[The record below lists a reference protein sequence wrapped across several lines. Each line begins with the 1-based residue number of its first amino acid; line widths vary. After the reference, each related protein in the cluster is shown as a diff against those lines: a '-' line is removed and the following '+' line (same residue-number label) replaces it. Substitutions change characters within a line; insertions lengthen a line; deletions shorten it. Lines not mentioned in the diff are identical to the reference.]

1 MEAVK
6 EEIQKVAKDLAGTMG
21 DMKKS
26 LDEHGDVTKKL
37 AEDFQKQEAVWNEK
51 FSTLEG
57 NQKKQAEV
65 FDEFN
70 KELGKKGFG
79 GAIPEQHK
87 ELKDQ
92 IKEQFKSA
100 DWPSLEKNGQA
111 SISGNFVQKAVGVIN
126 TGNLT
131 GGLNNEYR
139 QGAVFEPRRPVH
151 VRQLISNVQMSEP
164 VFVFRRAKGKEG
176 AVAYQTEGSTKAQ
189 IDYQFE
195 TKTLTAQTIAVFSVQ
210 TLQAVRD
217 LNWLGSYVQD
227 QMVEDL
233 LLFEDD
239 KLLNGAGGAN
249 DIEGIATVAQAYS
262 PTDSGYNTY
271 FEYLLDADAQLRSR
285 NYVPNYHMIHPLAWA
300 KMLLRKAN
308 TGEFD
313 HPMLVFNGNLTLAGT
328 QLVVTNALKSR
339 FQFITGDFN
348 RVTRMEREGIS
359 VALSYEDSDN
369 FRKNLVT
376 IRVEEAITQAIYNP
390 LAFITGGFGVLGS

>member
-1 MEAVK
+1 MEAA
-6 EEIQKVAKDLAGTMG
+6 EEIKKLASDLAGSIA
-21 DMKKS
+21 DIKKS
-26 LDEHGDVTKKL
+26 QEETGGIAKGLQERFEAQETKFTELSKGIKENKDAFEEL
-37 AEDFQKQEAVWNEK
+37 
-51 FSTLEG
+51 
-57 NQKKQAEV
+57 
-65 FDEFN
+65 N

-79 GAIPEQHK
+79 GGVPEQHK
-87 ELKDQ
+87 DLKDQ

-100 DWPSLEKNGQA
+100 DWASLEKNGQA

-139 QGAVFEPRRPVH
+139 PGAIFEPRRPVH
-151 VRQLISNVQMSEP
+151 VRQLISNVQMTEP
-164 VFVFRRAKGKEG
+164 VFVFRRAKAKEG
-176 AVAYQTEGSTKAQ
+176 AVAYQTEGATKAQ

-227 QMVEDL
+227 QMAEDL

-262 PTDSGYNTY
+262 PTDTGYNTY

-328 QLVVTNALKSR
+328 QLIVTNALKSR

-390 LAFITGGFGVLGS
+390 MAFITGGFGVLGS